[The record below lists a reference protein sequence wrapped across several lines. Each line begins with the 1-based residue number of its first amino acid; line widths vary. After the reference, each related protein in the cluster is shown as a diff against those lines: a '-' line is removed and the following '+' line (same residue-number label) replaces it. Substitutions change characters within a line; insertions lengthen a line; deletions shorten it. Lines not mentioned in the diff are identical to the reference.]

1 MSLNN
6 DERATLV
13 NLYLEKAKSTLH
25 DAYVTDVLPNL
36 EMAELFIKEIERL
49 VH

>member
-6 DERATLV
+6 DERETLRD
-13 NLYLEKAKSTLH
+13 KADYNIMFEAS
-25 DAYVTDVLPNL
+25 VTDVLPNL